1 MQNVMERYQ
10 TFRQVVDDI
19 TLMNN
24 RFMNKVFDGNIPAT
38 QRMLRVILKNDKIK
52 VRKVSVQQWLQN
64 LYGHSAQLDILAEDE
79 HGAQF
84 NVEIQRNDEG
94 ASVQRARFYCGALDM
109 HFLDTGEKY
118 ESLPDAYVIFITES
132 DVFKEGRPLYNIHR
146 YIDEN
151 GKAFGDGSHI
161 VYVNAACQDDTPLG
175 RLMQDFNCND
185 PAKMHYKE
193 LADRVNY
200 FKTSKEGE
208 IDMTDIIEAYA
219 NNKAEKA
226 AKEAVAKAEKKA
238 KKAAYQRNVEVAKD
252 MLADN
257 MSIESVARYSKL
269 PLEEVRALAA
279 KQSA

>member
-1 MQNVMERYQ
+1 
-10 TFRQVVDDI
+10 
-19 TLMNN
+19 
-24 RFMNKVFDGNIPAT
+24 
-38 QRMLRVILKNDKIK
+38 
-52 VRKVSVQQWLQN
+52 
-64 LYGHSAQLDILAEDE
+64 
-79 HGAQF
+79 
-84 NVEIQRNDEG
+84 
-94 ASVQRARFYCGALDM
+94 M

-132 DVFKEGRPLYNIHR
+132 DVFKEGRPIYNVERSIN
-146 YIDEN
+146 ES

-226 AKEAVAKAEKKA
+226 AYQKSIELAK
-238 KKAAYQRNVEVAKD
+238 N

-257 MSIESVARYSKL
+257 MSIENVVRYSDL
-269 PLEEVRALAA
+269 SEEVVRALAA

>member
-79 HGAQF
+79 NGAQF
-84 NVEIQRNDEG
+84 NVEIQRSDEG

-109 HFLDTGEKY
+109 HFLDTGEEY

-161 VYVNAACQDDTPLG
+161 VYVNATCQDDTPLG

-219 NNKAEKA
+219 ENKA
-226 AKEAVAKAEKKA
+226 AK
-238 KKAAYQRNVEVAKD
+238 AAHQRNVEVAKD

-269 PLEEVRALAA
+269 SLEEVRALAE